1 MEIEGSD
8 AMVFAEATQA
18 KILDLSTSNKELLT
32 LMQEK
37 FSDSDLAPADQIL
50 LQSAFSQRQQST
62 SLLTSLVGNLF
73 ETARGIVQNFR

>member
-37 FSDSDLAPADQIL
+37 FSDADLAPADQIL